1 MKKNNRREVSE
12 MRDYSEFFGKL
23 EGGFGSEENVGF
35 LKENETD
42 WREFSEGKG
51 CRRFRKR
58 KIVGFLGEI
67 REKRDRII

>member
-1 MKKNNRREVSE
+1 MKDCWVLRNYRRVSGISGE
-12 MRDYSEFFGKL
+12 RV
-23 EGGFGSEENVGF
+23 FGSEENVGF
-35 LKENETD
+35 LKENETN